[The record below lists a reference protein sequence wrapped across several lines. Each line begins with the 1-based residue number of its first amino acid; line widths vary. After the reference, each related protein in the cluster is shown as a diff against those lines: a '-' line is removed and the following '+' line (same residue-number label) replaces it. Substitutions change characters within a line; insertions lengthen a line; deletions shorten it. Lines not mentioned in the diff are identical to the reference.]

1 MVAGLAL
8 DTEKGGVLVM
18 PFSVDF
24 TKDRPK
30 AVIKLPGY
38 LKVSCQKADSCNS
51 SSKRKRGFVC
61 GSDFS
66 HDDRMQSCAEYC
78 RLCRGV
84 GYGERGGYPI

>member
-1 MVAGLAL
+1 
-8 DTEKGGVLVM
+8 M

-24 TKDRPK
+24 TKDPPK
-30 AVIKLPGY
+30 AVTKLPGH